1 MSVAALRQLTE
12 AHAALRA
19 ALESHDIDALE
30 SATLRLNE
38 AVLDMCATG
47 AWRADP
53 DLRDDL
59 IHALRTA
66 DAVRGHINALS
77 DRNRR
82 QLDRLIALAGA
93 PRAQAYGR
101 NGRLG

>member
-1 MSVAALRQLTE
+1 MSNAALARLTE
-12 AHAALRA
+12 AQAALRA
-19 ALESHDIDALE
+19 ALEAHDIDALE
-30 SATLRLNE
+30 SATLGLNA
-38 AVLDMCATG
+38 AVLDMRATG
-47 AWRADP
+47 AWRDRP

-59 IHALRTA
+59 IHALKTA
-66 DAVRGHINALS
+66 EAVRGHINALS

-101 NGRLG
+101 TGRLG

>member
-1 MSVAALRQLTE
+1 VSNAALQRLTN
-12 AHAALRA
+12 AQAALRA
-19 ALESHDIDALE
+19 ALENHDIDALE
-30 SATLRLNE
+30 SATLSLNE
-38 AVLDMCATG
+38 AVLEVRAAG
-47 AWRADP
+47 AWRDRP

-59 IHALRTA
+59 VLALKAA

-101 NGRLG
+101 NGRLS

>member
-1 MSVAALRQLTE
+1 MSNAALQRLNN

-19 ALESHDIDALE
+19 ALENHDIDALE
-30 SATLRLNE
+30 SATLSLNE
-38 AVLDMCATG
+38 AVLEMRATG
-47 AWRADP
+47 AWRERP

-59 IHALRTA
+59 IHALKTA
-66 DAVRGHINALS
+66 EAVRGHINALS